1 MKKVKGSSVSLCMIV
16 KDEEDFLSPCLH
28 SARDVVDEIVL
39 VDTGSTDA
47 TLEIAHSFKAKV
59 FQHEWKE
66 DFSDARNVSLKH
78 ATSDWI
84 LFLDADEILDQ
95 KSAQMLPE
103 ILYRTEHFGFFFCIY
118 NVKENG
124 FVSGRHYTVR
134 LFRNQ
139 ESIHFVGRIHEHIS
153 LMGTLAYPG
162 MSIYHFGYDLD
173 PETMKRK
180 KERNARILKQALAA
194 CGEDSVLRYHLA
206 GVHLMLG
213 EYEEAVEH
221 ATVGMELTEE
231 FKEKNC
237 LYLVTLQVLINVY
250 CKMGKWDEAEACCL
264 KALEIRDD
272 FIDALHTL
280 ARIYMIRNDCRKA
293 LLTYHRFL
301 EKKRL
306 IDCEPER
313 GIFFRSL
320 NSWGREAEV
329 HNDLGGIFYEN
340 GNLDRAIEEAR
351 RAIALLPHEARSYY
365 NLGSALAA
373 RGNVKEA
380 EESFRKALEIQ
391 PAYPGA
397 GEGLRKLKGVL
408 EHSLLV

>member
-1 MKKVKGSSVSLCMIV
+1 MMENGRRPTVSLCMIV
-16 KDEEDFLSPCLH
+16 KDEEDFLPQCLQ
-28 SARDVVDEIVL
+28 SAGDVVDEIVL
-39 VDTGSTDA
+39 VDTGSSDA
-47 TLEIAHSFKAKV
+47 TLEIARSFKAKV

-84 LFLDADEILDQ
+84 LFLDGDEVLEPE
-95 KSAQMLPE
+95 SARMLPE
-103 ILYRTEHFGFFFCIY
+103 ILNRTEHFGFLSCIY

-124 FVSGRHYTVR
+124 FVSGRHYTTR
-134 LFRNQ
+134 LFRNL
-139 ESIHFVGRIHEHIS
+139 EGVRFVGRIHEQILS
-153 LMGTLAYPG
+153 MGTVAYQG

-173 PETMKRK
+173 QETMKRK
-180 KERNARILKQALAA
+180 KKRNARMLKQELAVR
-194 CGEDSVLRYHLA
+194 GEDPVLRYHLA

-213 EYEEAVEH
+213 EYEKAIEH

-231 FKEKNC
+231 FKDKNYF
-237 LYLVTLQVLINVY
+237 YLATLQVLTNIY
-250 CKMGKWDEAEACCL
+250 CKMGEWDEAKACCL

-272 FIDALHTL
+272 FIDALHIL
-280 ARIYMIRNDCRKA
+280 AGIYMIKNDLRKA
-293 LLTYHRFL
+293 LLSYHRFL

-313 GIFFRSL
+313 GLFYRSL

-340 GNLDRAIEEAR
+340 GNFDRAIEEAR
-351 RAIALLPHEARSYY
+351 KAIALLPHEARSYC

-373 RGNVKEA
+373 KGNLKGSEL
-380 EESFRKALEIQ
+380 SFKKALEIEPSYLQ
-391 PAYPGA
+391 AE
-397 GEGLRKLKGVL
+397 EGLGKLKGAL
-408 EHSLLV
+408 E